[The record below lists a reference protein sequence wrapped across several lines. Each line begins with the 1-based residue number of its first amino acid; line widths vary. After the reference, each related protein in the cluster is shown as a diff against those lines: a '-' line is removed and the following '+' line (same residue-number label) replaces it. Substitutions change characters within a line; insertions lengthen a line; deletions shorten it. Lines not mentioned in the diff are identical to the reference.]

1 MRLRRWA
8 PLGSVLAAAFLFRIG
23 NMVAHLAL
31 PWFVITRTGSAGLAG
46 VVAASGIV
54 ATVAG
59 SLIGGGIVDSAGP
72 RRVALGAGLI
82 GGLAAAM
89 IPLLERVD
97 ALSVFA
103 LMTLVVLGAVFDAP
117 GMAAQ
122 ESRLPELGRI
132 AGLSV
137 HGVTSAKAVL
147 SNSAILAGPVL
158 GGVAIG
164 LLGAAPALYLTS
176 LCSVAAGLLAF
187 WVLPRP
193 RKRQAGRA
201 TASEG
206 GIWTGIHH
214 LRREPLLGPL
224 LVVVT
229 SFAGI
234 MSAISA
240 VMVPALFLE
249 AGRPATDYGLF
260 ASALGAGGLL
270 GAAGHGVLG
279 KRIAPRFALAVGFAS
294 YAAAVLSLTLM
305 PSVPALMGIGAGA
318 GLTTGMVSPIFNG
331 AIYGLT
337 PLALRGRVLGAISAV
352 ATSAA
357 PVSLIVGGLVVDRM
371 GPTWAITAAAPLA
384 MLVAALSLRLNFDAP
399 TRERDPGQGRFTE

>member
-1 MRLRRWA
+1 
-8 PLGSVLAAAFLFRIG
+8 LAAAFLFRIG

-31 PWFVITRTGSAGLAG
+31 PWFVIMRTGSAGLAG

-59 SLIGGGIVDSAGP
+59 SLLGGGIVDSAGP
-72 RRVALGAGLI
+72 RRVALGAGLV

-97 ALSVFA
+97 ALPVLA
-103 LMTLVVLGAVFDAP
+103 LVTLVVLGAVFDAP

-147 SNSAILAGPVL
+147 GNSAILAGPVL

-164 LLGAAPALYLTS
+164 LLGAAPALYLTAF
-176 LCSVAAGLLAF
+176 CSVAAGLLAF

-193 RKRQAGRA
+193 RKRGARRTTQ
-201 TASEG
+201 SEHG
-206 GIWTGIHH
+206 VWTGIRH
-214 LRREPLLGPL
+214 LHREPLLGPL

-229 SFAGI
+229 LFAGI

-260 ASALGAGGLL
+260 ASALGAGGLV
-270 GAAGHGVLG
+270 GAAGHGVFG
-279 KRIAPRFALAVGFAS
+279 KRIAPRFALAAGFAS

-305 PSVPALMGIGAGA
+305 PSVPALMAIGAAA
-318 GLTTGMVSPIFNG
+318 GLTTGMVSPIFNA
-331 AIYGLT
+331 AIYGRT

-384 MLVAALSLRLNFDAP
+384 ILVAALSLRLNFDAP
-399 TRERDPGQGRFTE
+399 CGTPLAP